1 MQVARHIEA
10 IQREGRSFAAAARR
24 AGFDTPVPT
33 CPGWSTR
40 DLVRHLGEIHLWAAA
55 HVAHP
60 DNAPHYATEAEL
72 LTGLSERWPELGT
85 FWVEDDE
92 LIDWYL
98 RTNAN
103 LIHALETAP
112 ADLDAWTFL
121 PAPTPLAMWAR
132 RQAHET
138 AIHRFDA
145 QLPGNDVSPYD
156 PGFASDGIDEL
167 VSGITTRRHLDVPV
181 TRPQTMV
188 LHATDTGDS
197 WFITLEADSVTTR
210 RANGSADVTVTA
222 DASTVYLV
230 MWNRID
236 DSAARITGNEEVLD
250 TWHRNFRVRWYQ
262 SD

>member
-1 MQVARHIEA
+1 MEVAQHIEA
-10 IQREGRSFAAAARR
+10 IRREGRSFAAAARH

-55 HVAHP
+55 HVAYP
-60 DNAPHYATEAEL
+60 DNRPNYATEADL

-85 FWVEDDE
+85 FWVEDEE
-92 LIDWYL
+92 LVDWYL
-98 RTNAN
+98 ETNAN
-103 LIHALETAP
+103 LTNVLETAP

-145 QLPGNDVSPYD
+145 QSTGAKGSPYD
-156 PGFASDGIDEL
+156 PAFASDGVDEL
-167 VSGITTRRHLDVPV
+167 VTGISTRRRLDVPV
-181 TRPQTMV
+181 SRHQTIL
-188 LHATDTGDS
+188 LHATDTNDHWLVS
-197 WFITLEADSVTTR
+197 LESDSVTTR
-210 RANGSADVTVTA
+210 RTGGSADVTLAA
-222 DASTVYLV
+222 DASTLYLT

-236 DSAARITGNEEVLD
+236 DSAARITGDTDVLD